1 MAMNRRW
8 WMALIFPM
16 WASVAATGC
25 QQARSGPPPSIPV
38 AAYDLPVTR
47 TVTDYEEFPG
57 QTDAIISVQVRA
69 RVSGYMT
76 QVYFKDG
83 DLVEEGNLLFEIDP
97 RQYKAELERAEG
109 NVQQIEAHRRRLE
122 KEYHRAKN
130 LLAIAKISQEEH
142 DRYEADYKE
151 TEANLR
157 LANANRDL
165 AKLNLDWCEVRASSA
180 GLLSRRMVDPGNLI
194 KADDT
199 MLTSLVSL
207 DPLYVYFDVHE
218 QAMLRI
224 KRLMQEGK
232 VKVKAQGERAV
243 PVQIALSDEDNY
255 PHEGIVDFT
264 DNRVD
269 VNTGTLRFRAKISNP
284 VDRNGNRF
292 IVPGLFVRVRLPIGE
307 PHSALMIRE
316 QALVSDQGQKGVFI
330 IKNKDA
336 DGKPL
341 LNDKK
346 QPTQKAF
353 WSRVGSPGVLRDGF
367 LEIQQGV
374 KPGDWVV
381 VSGMQRLRNEREVEA
396 KRFIEATSS
405 DNADVKKEAPAPP
418 KSQAAEA
425 KNETRTPP
433 ESLPTAAIKKSST
446 PPTGPLAD
454 AGDLKTAPGDLGPG
468 SSRATGDASQLSGE
482 AHASATRSRV
492 TAAPPAAE
500 RTGARQRAQ
509 APR

>member
-1 MAMNRRW
+1 M
-8 WMALIFPM
+8 
-16 WASVAATGC
+16 
-25 QQARSGPPPSIPV
+25 

-57 QTDAIISVQVRA
+57 QTEAIISVQVRA

-76 QVYFKDG
+76 KVYFKDG

-97 RQYKAELERAEG
+97 RQYKAEFERAEG

-130 LLAIAKISQEEH
+130 LLAMAKISQEEH

-157 LANANRDL
+157 LAKANRDL
-165 AKLNLDWCEVRASSA
+165 AKLNFDWCEVRAASS

-199 MLTSLVSL
+199 VLTSLVSL
-207 DPLYVYFDVHE
+207 DPIYVYFDVHE

-232 VKVKAQGERAV
+232 VKVKAQGARAV
-243 PVQIALSDEDNY
+243 PVQIALSDEENY

-269 VNTGTLRFRAKISNP
+269 INTGTLRFRAKIANP
-284 VDRNGNRF
+284 ADRNGNRF
-292 IVPGLFVRVRLPIGE
+292 IVPGLFVRVRLPIGDAH
-307 PHSALMIRE
+307 PALMIRE

-330 IKNKDA
+330 IKDKDA
-336 DGKPL
+336 EGKAAPRR
-341 LNDKK
+341 KK
-346 QPTQKAF
+346 QPEADRGLEQSGNA
-353 WSRVGSPGVLRDGF
+353 RGVARRIPGNRARRQAGRLGGRERDAAAT
-367 LEIQQGV
+367 
-374 KPGDWVV
+374 
-381 VSGMQRLRNEREVEA
+381 EREAGQGRAVCRA
-396 KRFIEATSS
+396 QHPAGKPTSRTS
-405 DNADVKKEAPAPP
+405 PVRPRRGPTRR
-418 KSQAAEA
+418 SQERRP
-425 KNETRTPP
+425 RTPP
-433 ESLPTAAIKKSST
+433 ESRSTEATKKAPT
-446 PPTGPLAD
+446 PPASPLARS
-454 AGDLKTAPGDLGPG
+454 GDLKTPPATLQQARIASGREMLPTF
-468 SSRATGDASQLSGE
+468 RATARAAAARSPVPAAHRPRIAR
-482 AHASATRSRV
+482 AHASE
-492 TAAPPAAE
+492 P
-500 RTGARQRAQ
+500 Q

>member
-1 MAMNRRW
+1 MV
-8 WMALIFPM
+8 LIFPI
-16 WASVAATGC
+16 WASAAATGC

-47 TVTDYEEFPG
+47 TVTDYEDFPG
-57 QTDAIISVQVRA
+57 QTDAIISIQVRA

-76 QVYFKDG
+76 KVYFKDG
-83 DLVEEGNLLFEIDP
+83 DLVEEGNLLFQIDP

-130 LLAIAKISQEEH
+130 LLAMAKISQEEH
-142 DRYEADYKE
+142 DRYESDYKE

-165 AKLNLDWCEVRASSA
+165 AKLNLEWCDVRASSA
-180 GLLSRRMVDPGNLI
+180 GLLSRRLVDPGNLI

-199 MLTSLVSL
+199 VLISLVSL

-224 KRLMQEGK
+224 NRLLQEGK
-232 VKVKAQGERAV
+232 VKVKAQGKKEV

-307 PHSALMIRE
+307 PHTALMIRE

-330 IKNKDA
+330 IKDKDA
-336 DGKPL
+336 EGKPL
-341 LNDKK
+341 LDEEKK
-346 QPTQKAF
+346 PTQKAF
-353 WSRVGSPGVLRDGF
+353 WSKVGTPGVLRDGF

-381 VSGMQRLRNEREVEA
+381 VSGMQRLRDGRKVKAERFTESTLSGNAGV
-396 KRFIEATSS
+396 KNEAT
-405 DNADVKKEAPAPP
+405 APP
-418 KSQAAEA
+418 KSQPAAA
-425 KNETRTPP
+425 KNDTRTPP
-433 ESLPTAAIKKSST
+433 ESLPTEAIKKSST
-446 PPTGPLAD
+446 PPSGPLAD
-454 AGDLKTAPGDLGPG
+454 AGDPKTAPGDRGPG
-468 SSRATGDASQLSGE
+468 PPRAAGGASLLAGGT
-482 AHASATRSRV
+482 HASATRSP
-492 TAAPPAAE
+492 ASAGPPTAE
-500 RTGARQRAQ
+500 RTGAHQRAP

>member
-1 MAMNRRW
+1 MNRRW
-8 WMALIFPM
+8 WMVLIFPL
-16 WASVAATGC
+16 WASAAATGC
-25 QQARSGPPPSIPV
+25 QQAASGRPALKPV
-38 AAYDLPVTR
+38 AVYDLPVTR

-83 DLVEEGNLLFEIDP
+83 DLVNEGNLLFEIDP
-97 RQYKAELERAEG
+97 RQYKAEFERAEG

-122 KEYHRAKN
+122 KEYHRARN
-130 LLAIAKISQEEH
+130 LLAMAKISQEEH

-151 TEANLR
+151 TEANLK

-165 AKLNLDWCEVRASSA
+165 ARLNLDWCEVRAASS

-199 MLTSLVSL
+199 VLTSLVSL

-232 VKVKAQGERAV
+232 VKVKSQGEREV

-255 PHEGIVDFT
+255 PHEGLVDFT

-269 VNTGTLRFRAKISNP
+269 INTGTLRFRAKISNP
-284 VDRNGNRF
+284 ADRNGNRF

-307 PHSALMIRE
+307 PHRALMIRE

-330 IKNKDA
+330 VKEKDA
-336 DGKPL
+336 EGKPL
-341 LNDKK
+341 LDEQNK
-346 QPTQKAF
+346 PTQKAF
-353 WSRVGSPGVLRDGF
+353 WSKVGTPGVLREGF

-374 KPGDWVV
+374 QPGDWVV
-381 VSGMQRLRNEREVEA
+381 VSGMQRLRNERPVEA
-396 KRFIEATSS
+396 KRFVESPPSDSAAAKSAT
-405 DNADVKKEAPAPP
+405 AALP
-418 KSQAAEA
+418 KGQPAEA
-425 KNETRTPP
+425 KNDTRTP
-433 ESLPTAAIKKSST
+433 S
-446 PPTGPLAD
+446 
-454 AGDLKTAPGDLGPG
+454 
-468 SSRATGDASQLSGE
+468 
-482 AHASATRSRV
+482 
-492 TAAPPAAE
+492 
-500 RTGARQRAQ
+500 
-509 APR
+509 